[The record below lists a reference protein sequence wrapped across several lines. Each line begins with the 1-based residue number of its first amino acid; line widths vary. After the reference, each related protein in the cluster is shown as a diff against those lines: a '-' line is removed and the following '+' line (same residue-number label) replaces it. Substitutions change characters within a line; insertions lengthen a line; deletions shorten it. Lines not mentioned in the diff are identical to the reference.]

1 LISEWKLNQALEC
14 GAAGVKAFTEMAL
27 KVIYADGKVDEV
39 SDPAEALEIYRHST
53 SHLMAAAVCS
63 LYPDTHLGIG
73 PAVSDGF
80 FYDFDRGTS
89 FGEED
94 LARIE
99 ARMRELVSQDLRY
112 EPRILSKDEAVR
124 LFSGKGED
132 LKVELIEERAGQ
144 RLSCYQLDG
153 LVDFCLGPHVYST
166 GLIHPNTF
174 RVTSLAGS
182 HWKGEEGNR
191 PLQRIYG
198 TAFLT
203 PGELE
208 EHLARL
214 EEAKKRDHRKLGRE
228 LDLFSIS
235 EEAGP
240 GLIFWHPKGTRV
252 RLVIEDFLRK
262 VLVSRGYEFVTTP
275 HIARNAL
282 WRTSGHYD
290 YYRENMYVFDIEDE
304 EFVLKPMNCPGHIQI
319 YRSGMRSYRD
329 LPIRY
334 AEFGTVYRHE
344 KSGVLHGML
353 RVRGFTQDDAHIFC
367 TREQVY
373 GEIAEL
379 LDLVLFVMQSFGFDQ
394 YQVELS
400 VRDES
405 RRQDYAGTE
414 EDWQMA
420 EGALVQAMTAK
431 GMQWKRMEGEAV
443 FYGPKIDVKLI
454 DAIGRP
460 WQLSTVQFDFTL
472 PKRFDLAFVGSDGQP
487 HQPVMLHRALLG
499 SIERFMGVLIEHY
512 AGAFPIWLAP
522 VQVAVIPIAERH
534 QPYCRQVLE
543 KLAEAGLRVELDDRN
558 EKMGYKIRGAQANKV
573 PFMLVAGD
581 REVQSGQ
588 ISVRNRFEGDT
599 GSQSVESF
607 IAAIRGY
614 IDARSVRP

>member
-1 LISEWKLNQALEC
+1 
-14 GAAGVKAFTEMAL
+14 MAL
-27 KVIYADGKVDEV
+27 KVRYADGKVGEV
-39 SDPAEALEIYRHST
+39 EEPVEALEIYRHST

-63 LYPDTHLGIG
+63 LFPDTHLGIG

-80 FYDFDRGTS
+80 FYDFDRATN
-89 FGEED
+89 FTED
-94 LARIE
+94 DLPRIE
-99 ARMRELVSQDLRY
+99 AKMRELASRDLNY
-112 EPRILSKDEAVR
+112 QPRILTREEAVG
-124 LFSGKGED
+124 LFSKKGED

-144 RLSCYQLDG
+144 QLSCYQLGD

-166 GLIHPNTF
+166 GLIHPDSF
-174 RVTSLAGS
+174 RVMSLAGS
-182 HWKGEEGNR
+182 YWKGDEGNR
-191 PLQRIYG
+191 RMQRIYG

-203 PGELE
+203 PGDLQA
-208 EHLARL
+208 HLAQL

-228 LDLFSIS
+228 LDLFSVS

-252 RLVIEDFLRK
+252 RLVIEDFLRQ
-262 VLVSRGYEFVTTP
+262 VLLRRGYEFVVTP

-290 YYRENMYVFDIEDE
+290 YYRENMYVFNIEDE
-304 EFVLKPMNCPGHIQI
+304 EFVIKPMNCPGHIQI
-319 YRSGMRSYRD
+319 YKSGMRSYRD
-329 LPIRY
+329 LPLRF
-334 AEFGTVYRHE
+334 AEFGTVYRQE

-373 GEIAEL
+373 GEISDL
-379 LDLVLFVMQSFGFDQ
+379 LDLVLFVMQAFAFDK

-414 EDWQMA
+414 EDWRMA
-420 EGALVQAMTAK
+420 ESALVQAMTAK

-472 PKRFDLAFVGSDGQP
+472 PKRFDLAYIGPDGQP

-499 SIERFMGVLIEHY
+499 SIERFMGVLIEHF

-522 VQVAVIPIAERH
+522 VQATVIPIAVRH
-534 QPYCRQVLE
+534 QPYGRQVFE
-543 KLAEAGLRVELDDRN
+543 RLAGAGLRVELDDRN
-558 EKMGYKIRGAQANKV
+558 EKMGYKIREAQAKKV
-573 PFMLVAGD
+573 PFMLVVGD
-581 REVQSGQ
+581 KEAQSGQ
-588 ISVRNRFEGDT
+588 ISVRNRTEGDK
-599 GSQSVESF
+599 GAQSVESF
-607 IAAIRGY
+607 IAAIRGH
-614 IDARSVRP
+614 IEARSVRP

>member
-1 LISEWKLNQALEC
+1 
-14 GAAGVKAFTEMAL
+14 MAL
-27 KVIYADGKVDEV
+27 KVRYADGKVGEV
-39 SDPAEALEIYRHST
+39 EEPVEALEIYRHST

-63 LYPDTHLGIG
+63 LFPDTHLGIG

-80 FYDFDRGTS
+80 FYDFDRATN
-89 FGEED
+89 FTED
-94 LARIE
+94 DLPRIE
-99 ARMRELVSQDLRY
+99 AKMRELASRDLNY
-112 EPRILSKDEAVR
+112 QPRILTREEAVG
-124 LFSGKGED
+124 LFSKKGED

-144 RLSCYQLDG
+144 QLSCYELGD

-166 GLIHPNTF
+166 GLIHPDSF
-174 RVTSLAGS
+174 RVMSLAGS
-182 HWKGEEGNR
+182 YWKGDEGNR
-191 PLQRIYG
+191 RMQRIYG

-203 PGELE
+203 PGDLQA
-208 EHLARL
+208 HLAQL

-228 LDLFSIS
+228 LDLFSVS

-252 RLVIEDFLRK
+252 RLVIEDFLRQ
-262 VLVSRGYEFVTTP
+262 VLLRRGYEFVVTP

-290 YYRENMYVFDIEDE
+290 YYRENMYVFNIEDE
-304 EFVLKPMNCPGHIQI
+304 EFVIKPMNCPGHIQI
-319 YRSGMRSYRD
+319 YKSGMRSYRD
-329 LPIRY
+329 LPLRF
-334 AEFGTVYRHE
+334 AEFGTVYRQE

-373 GEIAEL
+373 GEISDL
-379 LDLVLFVMQSFGFDQ
+379 LDLVLFVMQAFAFDK

-414 EDWQMA
+414 EDWRMA
-420 EGALVQAMTAK
+420 ESALVQAMTAK

-472 PKRFDLAFVGSDGQP
+472 PKRFDLAYIGPDGQP

-499 SIERFMGVLIEHY
+499 SIERFMGVLIEHF

-522 VQVAVIPIAERH
+522 VQATVIPIAVRH
-534 QPYCRQVLE
+534 QPYGRQVLE
-543 KLAEAGLRVELDDRN
+543 QLANAGLRVEIDDRN
-558 EKMGYKIRGAQANKV
+558 EKMGYKIREAQAKKV
-573 PFMLVAGD
+573 PFMLVVGD
-581 REVQSGQ
+581 KEAQSGQ
-588 ISVRNRFEGDT
+588 ISVRNRTEGDK
-599 GSQSVESF
+599 GAQSVESF
-607 IAAIRGY
+607 IAAIRGH
-614 IDARSVRP
+614 IEARSVRP